1 MHTGPNLQAD
11 LFLLLLRFRL
21 FPVALCA
28 DVEQMYLR
36 IRVTTDHHKYLK
48 ILYRFKNDKL
58 RIFAFNCLPFGLKS
72 SPYLAMRTIR
82 QLASEECYRYPEAA
96 SVAESQLYM
105 DDLVTSLHEDIS
117 AIKLS
122 KQLISLFKSGGFNL
136 TKWASNSTAFLNSL
150 PETHRSSV
158 SFSDDANNTMKVLGL
173 AWLPANDSFFMT
185 SSNTNEKC
193 TKRTILS
200 LVARLFDVLGLVAPV
215 ILFAKLLIK
224 ELWNSKIDWDDTP
237 PDTIIYRY
245 SSLVKELPLLSTI
258 AIPRHIGV
266 FKDCEVNI
274 VAFCDASLN
283 AYGCVVYLHITD
295 PTGDITLRLL
305 CSKSK
310 VSPVKI
316 TTLARLELCA
326 ALVLSKLVKLIYNA
340 YNSLHPIT
348 AIYAFSDSTIALSWI
363 KSSPHRWSIFVG
375 NRIAQIQENLSPD
388 RFFHI
393 NGKENPSD
401 CVSRGLLPSQII
413 NNSLWWQGPSWA
425 CYPISQWPIEPF
437 VPCKSGSDIPEM
449 KKSVTLTALTVVE
462 DSPIY
467 QLGLRISSW
476 SKLLRCVVYVLR
488 FIRKLPRNKFVTA
501 SDLNTAEKAIIRALQ
516 AKYFGHDIASIR
528 KLDLPSK
535 NIRKLS
541 PFIDEDG
548 ILRIQG
554 RLSSSDLPF
563 ETQHPAL
570 LPKHDHIINII
581 VDYFHNTNLHT
592 GPDLLMS
599 IIRQRFWI
607 LSARNVIRKRVHMCK
622 SCFRVSPSHP
632 TPMMADLPSSRVME
646 AKAFCHTGVDY
657 AGPFKITLVRKRGHH
672 SQKAYICL
680 FVCLTTKAIHI
691 ELASDLS
698 TDSFLAA
705 FKRFISRRGPVSFI
719 YSDNGTNFVG
729 AKAQLDEMYK
739 LLVSNNFISAW
750 NDELTKYRIIWK
762 MIPPRAPHFGGLWE
776 SNIKSV
782 KTHLNRVIGA
792 QILTYE
798 EMLTVLNQIECLMN
812 SRPLCL
818 LSADP
823 NPEILT
829 PAHFLMSTP
838 LQYLPA
844 SELSAN
850 QMSLTNRKALLD
862 GLVNSYWR
870 KWRLE
875 YLHTLQVRQKWC
887 TSDNPVKVGTVV
899 LIHQDDIPPL
909 RWPLGVIQEV
919 YPGADNIIRVAL
931 VKTKSGFLKRPVV
944 KLYPL
949 PLE

>member
-305 CSKSK
+305 CSK
-310 VSPVKI
+310 
-316 TTLARLELCA
+316 
-326 ALVLSKLVKLIYNA
+326 
-340 YNSLHPIT
+340 
-348 AIYAFSDSTIALSWI
+348 
-363 KSSPHRWSIFVG
+363 
-375 NRIAQIQENLSPD
+375 
-388 RFFHI
+388 
-393 NGKENPSD
+393 
-401 CVSRGLLPSQII
+401 
-413 NNSLWWQGPSWA
+413 
-425 CYPISQWPIEPF
+425 
-437 VPCKSGSDIPEM
+437 
-449 KKSVTLTALTVVE
+449 
-462 DSPIY
+462 
-467 QLGLRISSW
+467 
-476 SKLLRCVVYVLR
+476 
-488 FIRKLPRNKFVTA
+488 
-501 SDLNTAEKAIIRALQ
+501 
-516 AKYFGHDIASIR
+516 
-528 KLDLPSK
+528 
-535 NIRKLS
+535 
-541 PFIDEDG
+541 
-548 ILRIQG
+548 
-554 RLSSSDLPF
+554 
-563 ETQHPAL
+563 
-570 LPKHDHIINII
+570 
-581 VDYFHNTNLHT
+581 
-592 GPDLLMS
+592 
-599 IIRQRFWI
+599 
-607 LSARNVIRKRVHMCK
+607 
-622 SCFRVSPSHP
+622 
-632 TPMMADLPSSRVME
+632 
-646 AKAFCHTGVDY
+646 
-657 AGPFKITLVRKRGHH
+657 
-672 SQKAYICL
+672 
-680 FVCLTTKAIHI
+680 
-691 ELASDLS
+691 
-698 TDSFLAA
+698 
-705 FKRFISRRGPVSFI
+705 
-719 YSDNGTNFVG
+719 
-729 AKAQLDEMYK
+729 
-739 LLVSNNFISAW
+739 
-750 NDELTKYRIIWK
+750 
-762 MIPPRAPHFGGLWE
+762 
-776 SNIKSV
+776 
-782 KTHLNRVIGA
+782 
-792 QILTYE
+792 
-798 EMLTVLNQIECLMN
+798 
-812 SRPLCL
+812 
-818 LSADP
+818 
-823 NPEILT
+823 
-829 PAHFLMSTP
+829 
-838 LQYLPA
+838 
-844 SELSAN
+844 
-850 QMSLTNRKALLD
+850 
-862 GLVNSYWR
+862 
-870 KWRLE
+870 
-875 YLHTLQVRQKWC
+875 
-887 TSDNPVKVGTVV
+887 
-899 LIHQDDIPPL
+899 
-909 RWPLGVIQEV
+909 
-919 YPGADNIIRVAL
+919 
-931 VKTKSGFLKRPVV
+931 
-944 KLYPL
+944 
-949 PLE
+949 